1 MNTTFSLK
9 AGMPSHG
16 VEIIEGIPV
25 LLRDGGMYAFQHGV
39 ANPPSIRLGS
49 YNAATKKATWEAT
62 ALPQWL
68 ATYKTNLV
76 ARSRKI

>member
-1 MNTTFSLK
+1 
-9 AGMPSHG
+9 MPSHG

-25 LLRDGGMYAFQHGV
+25 LLRDGIMYAFQHGV
-39 ANPPSIRLGS
+39 ASPSSIRLGS
-49 YNAATKKATWEAT
+49 YNATMKKATWESA

-68 ATYKTNLV
+68 TTYKTNLV